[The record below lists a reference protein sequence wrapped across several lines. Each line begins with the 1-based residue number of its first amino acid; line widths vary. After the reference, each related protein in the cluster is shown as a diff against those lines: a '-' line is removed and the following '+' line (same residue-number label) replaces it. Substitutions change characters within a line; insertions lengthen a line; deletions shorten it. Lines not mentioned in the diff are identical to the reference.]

1 MAPMPQLRVRGT
13 CFVLTGRMWTER
25 RHIEQA
31 ILRHGGLV
39 APRVIDGDCTLVIA
53 ANNLQRDA
61 DNKWRPRGKITKK
74 VESAI
79 AIGAQVYHE
88 RQLADALSNGG
99 ASRLRAGPLD
109 VTRTAKQQAKQARE
123 RAPEWNDEMQSR
135 LEANMRETAELLA
148 SF

>member
-31 ILRHGGLV
+31 IPRHGGQV
-39 APRVIDGDCTLVIA
+39 STQVNGGTTLVIA
-53 ANNLQRDA
+53 ANNLRRDA
-61 DNKWRPRGKITKK
+61 DNKWRPRGKATKK
-74 VESAI
+74 VEAAI
-79 AIGAQVYHE
+79 ASGAVVYHE
-88 RQLADALSNGG
+88 KMLADALSNGG
-99 ASRLRAGPLD
+99 VSKATRAGPMD
-109 VTRTAKQQAKQARE
+109 VTRTPKQQAKQARE